1 MNYNEFIDEEFSRV
15 DEILSNTQTAIQR
28 ILGKKI
34 SNQFHLVSEIRD
46 IRNAMSNLEMSFRA
60 ERDKIREDE
69 DKEKAE
75 LDAMRRLYYSNVS
88 DEIEP
93 FRQMIKNSGLAADL
107 NHVRTFADA
116 WHKCKQYY
124 GIK

>member
-1 MNYNEFIDEEFSRV
+1 MNYNEFIDKEFRRV
-15 DEILSNTQTAIQR
+15 DEILSNTQTALDRMHRLDKRSASDI
-28 ILGKKI
+28 
-34 SNQFHLVSEIRD
+34 IREMKD
-46 IRNAMSNLEMSFRA
+46 IRNAMSNLEMFFRA
-60 ERDKIREDE
+60 ERDKIREE
-69 DKEKAE
+69 EEKEKSE

-116 WHKCKQYY
+116 WHKCKKHY
-124 GIK
+124 GIQ